1 MIVEEVVRLFCQ
13 GAVFAVNL
21 FLLWKQK
28 NSDGDSLS

>member
-1 MIVEEVVRLFCQ
+1 MIVEEIIRLFCQ

-28 NSDGDSLS
+28 EK

>member
-1 MIVEEVVRLFCQ
+1 MIVEEIVRLFCQ

-28 NSDGDSLS
+28 EE